1 MSKKCEENFQE
12 LKRRLTSVLVLT
24 LLSGSEWFIVY
35 NDASRKGLQ
44 YVLMQHE
51 KIIYALRQL
60 KLDEVNYLVHDLEL
74 TTVVFTLRV

>member
-1 MSKKCEENFQE
+1 MCKENFQE
-12 LKRRLTSVLVLT
+12 LKRRLTSVLILT
-24 LLSGSEWFIVY
+24 FLSRSKWFIVY

-44 YVLMQHE
+44 DVLMQHE
-51 KIIYALRQL
+51 KMIIYALRQL

>member
-1 MSKKCEENFQE
+1 MCEENFQE

-35 NDASRKGLQ
+35 NDASRNGLQ

-51 KIIYALRQL
+51 KMIIYALRQL

>member
-1 MSKKCEENFQE
+1 MCEENFQE

-24 LLSGSEWFIVY
+24 LLSGSKWFIVY
-35 NDASRKGLQ
+35 NDAFRKGLQ

-60 KLDEVNYLVHDLEL
+60 KLDEVNYLVYNLEL
-74 TTVVFTLRV
+74 TTMVFTLRV